1 MISLK
6 LFKKKKKSEK
16 DKNKIEI
23 QNVYFSRGNS

>member
-6 LFKKKKKSEK
+6 LFFKKKSEK

>member
-6 LFKKKKKSEK
+6 LFLKKKSEK

>member
-6 LFKKKKKSEK
+6 LFKKKKYEK

>member
-6 LFKKKKKSEK
+6 LFKKKKSEK